1 MEKQFVCRPASETDL
16 SRIWKKNIENNPD
29 EPNWVRWRDE
39 FIGYN
44 RDGAA
49 RTFVVCA
56 DDEPVGEVTLMY
68 STACKPTAGRPML
81 ANGTNVANINA
92 LRIEAAYEGQGHI
105 SKLMHTLE
113 ECAKARGI
121 DTLTIGVEAK
131 EARNLAIYLHWGYTQ
146 FVMSEIDG
154 GELILYYAKKIG

>member
-16 SRIWKKNIENNPD
+16 SRIWQKNIENNPD

-68 STACKPTAGRPML
+68 STAWLFLLTAKR
-81 ANGTNVANINA
+81 
-92 LRIEAAYEGQGHI
+92 RIPVFPSSVLKVY
-105 SKLMHTLE
+105 S
-113 ECAKARGI
+113 
-121 DTLTIGVEAK
+121 
-131 EARNLAIYLHWGYTQ
+131 
-146 FVMSEIDG
+146 
-154 GELILYYAKKIG
+154 